1 MFDSFDNVF
10 QSFAGFTTALTIAVL
25 VVLGVLVA
33 IRRIRGRKQI
43 LFDPW
48 SDLRPEPDEVLG
60 RSIGEML
67 LHRLGTIQSVH
78 ERSVGQVEISN
89 TYRDIPIFS
98 QGLDEDLEL
107 LGSAELGSTPG
118 AVTALF
124 VFLLRA
130 FPFLSPPT
138 RLQGSIHLYDGR
150 YRLQAILRNY
160 KPSGSKSSTTRLWE
174 VESAGESRGSIPAAV
189 EELAYR
195 IYLDLLHDQAFKSW
209 SCFREFT
216 IGVDRHINFMELGR
230 PQDNRDAEQHYRA
243 ALALEKQNQV
253 VGYNLGV
260 LIYMR
265 FESNRTNDEALDL
278 FRSTLTAPNDR
289 LRARA
294 NSAMANA
301 LITRVHRFSKK
312 GEGRREDLE
321 EALELA
327 EDAVALQ
334 PGLDA
339 AAKARAYAHHQLGEW
354 IFLRSEGDAGL
365 AKQADHHRSEGLK
378 GYQRALELNPNHF
391 LAANNLANL
400 LLEWAKSEDRRRTEL
415 LAEAERWA
423 GRALQISPGFHL
435 AHDNIGNIRL
445 EGGDYAGALRAFQT
459 ALRFKPDY
467 PEANN
472 DIALVHLDAGYPG
485 SSAAEAT
492 RIHRVAL
499 GLTAEGSLRHRE
511 KLCGQMIDR
520 ALELRAG
527 KRLVDG
533 FAPDAASDPRCSCPG
548 LWERR
553 AQ

>member
-10 QSFAGFTTALTIAVL
+10 QNFAGFTTALTVALL
-25 VVLGVLVA
+25 VVLGILVV

-48 SDLRPEPDEVLG
+48 SDLRPQPDEVLG
-60 RSIGEML
+60 RSVGEML

-78 ERSVGQVEISN
+78 ERSIGQVEISN

-118 AVTALF
+118 AITALF
-124 VFLLRA
+124 VFLLRT

-138 RLQGSIHLYDGR
+138 RLRGSIHMYDDR
-150 YRLQAILRNY
+150 YRLQAILQNY
-160 KPSGSKSSTTRLWE
+160 KPLGSANSTSRLWE
-174 VESAGESRGSIPAAV
+174 VRSAGNNGGSIPDAV

-195 IYLDLLHDQAFKSW
+195 IYLDLLRDRAFKSW
-209 SCFREFT
+209 ECFREFT
-216 IGVDRHINFMELGR
+216 IAVDRHINFMELGR
-230 PQDNRDAEQHYRA
+230 TQDNLDAEKHYRA
-243 ALALEKQNQV
+243 ALSLEKQNQV

-265 FESNRTNDEALDL
+265 FESNNANDEALDL
-278 FRSTLTAPNDR
+278 FRGTLTAPNDR

-312 GEGRREDLE
+312 GEGRGEDLE

-327 EDAVALQ
+327 EYAVALQ
-334 PGLDA
+334 PDLDA

-354 IFLRSEGDAGL
+354 IFLRSNGDSAL
-365 AKQADHHRSEGLK
+365 KQAAHHRQEGLK
-378 GYQRALELNPNHF
+378 GYKRALELNPNHF

-400 LLEWAKSEDRRRTEL
+400 LLEWAKSEDRRKTEL
-415 LAEAERWA
+415 LANAERWA
-423 GRALQISPGFHL
+423 EKALQISPGFHL
-435 AHDNIGNIRL
+435 AHDNVGNIRL
-445 EGGDYAGALRAFQT
+445 EGNDYAGALRAFQT

-467 PEANN
+467 PEAHN
-472 DIALVHLDAGYPG
+472 DIALVHIDSGYSG
-485 SSAAEAT
+485 SSASEAT
-492 RIHRVAL
+492 RAHRQAL
-499 GLTAEGSLRHRE
+499 GLTAEGSQRQRE
-511 KLCGQMIDR
+511 KLCGQIVDR
-520 ALELRAG
+520 ASQLRAA

-533 FAPDAASDPRCSCPG
+533 FAPEAPGDSGCTCSK
-548 LWERR
+548 LWELQAR
-553 AQ
+553 